1 MPSRSPIPL
10 FDRTDA
16 PIRGADVRRALER
29 ASRPAGMTTYETA
42 IALDPSLEPAY
53 VNLADLQSEIG
64 DEPSAE
70 RTLRQAIALPSP
82 SGAAHHALGL
92 SLVRL
97 GRDEEALPLL
107 LSAARLAPHHAHY
120 PFVHALVLLSL
131 GRRREAVSALEEA
144 LERHPQDD
152 EMRSVRDSLLG
163 HR

>member
-82 SGAAHHALGL
+82 SGAA
-92 SLVRL
+92 ST
-97 GRDEEALPLL
+97 
-107 LSAARLAPHHAHY
+107 
-120 PFVHALVLLSL
+120 
-131 GRRREAVSALEEA
+131 
-144 LERHPQDD
+144 
-152 EMRSVRDSLLG
+152 
-163 HR
+163 